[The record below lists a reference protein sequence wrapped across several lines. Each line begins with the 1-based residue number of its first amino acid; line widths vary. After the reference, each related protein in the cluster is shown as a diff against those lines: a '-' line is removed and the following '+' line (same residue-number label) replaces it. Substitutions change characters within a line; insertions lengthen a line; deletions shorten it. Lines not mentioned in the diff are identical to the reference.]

1 MLSPGGNMINF
12 LVTVI
17 WVLITAA
24 LVKYSLY
31 FGFDNDAG
39 IAGPII
45 ISVTIL
51 WLYAFFKHSSKS
63 K

>member
-1 MLSPGGNMINF
+1 MINF
-12 LVTVI
+12 LVAVI
-17 WVLITAA
+17 WVLITAV

-45 ISVTIL
+45 ISATIL
-51 WLYAFFKHSSKS
+51 WLHAFFKYNPKS
-63 K
+63 KQ

>member
-1 MLSPGGNMINF
+1 MINF
-12 LVTVI
+12 FVAVI

-45 ISVTIL
+45 ISATIL